1 MILKFQNKLSDFLF
15 PELLFWFSKF
25 RNVTSV
31 FWYVQCHSH
40 SSVFLSCDCNP
51 QHTQC
56 PPHHPGQQN
65 VLNSQELPYLC
76 PVTLTIRQI
85 VPPNIC
91 PAGRGVMTS
100 PCHVLMI
107 PLLFTLAFGLLGYLS
122 FSLQLDRL
130 IVFQLGYLLETGV
143 YFIQC
148 EQVKFFNV
156 MPCLQWGWMNPRKS

>member
-1 MILKFQNKLSDFLF
+1 MF
-15 PELLFWFSKF
+15 
-25 RNVTSV
+25 NVTAIQV
-31 FWYVQCHSH
+31 PL
-40 SSVFLSCDCNP
+40 FLVIVINSI
-51 QHTQC
+51 H
-56 PPHHPGQQN
+56 N
-65 VLNSQELPYLC
+65 VLLTILVNKMFLIPKNCHVIVQC

-100 PCHVLMI
+100 PCHILMI
-107 PLLFTLAFGLLGYLS
+107 ALLFTLAFYLLGYLS

-156 MPCLQWGWMNPRKS
+156 MPCLQ